1 MYRVLG
7 LYVTKN
13 LSTGRGVQAALS
25 QISHYC
31 ERIVDSF
38 DAILKPTIFHLFQL
52 SHLSVLESIA
62 RPCHFR
68 LSLR

>member
-13 LSTGRGVQAALS
+13 LSTSRGVQAALS

-38 DAILKPTIFHLFQL
+38 DAILKPTTYLL
-52 SHLSVLESIA
+52 SISK
-62 RPCHFR
+62 
-68 LSLR
+68 